1 MSGTAGPQIE
11 LRIAVQGMR
20 CANRVAHVERALQ
33 KLAGV
38 ESYDVHL
45 EPGEAVVRGVADA
58 AAVRQA
64 IREAGYQTD

>member
-1 MSGTAGPQIE
+1 ME
-11 LRIAVQGMR
+11 LKVTVQGMR
-20 CANRVAHVERALQ
+20 CANCVAHVEQALQ

-38 ESYDVHL
+38 ESYVVRL

-64 IREAGYQTD
+64 IRDAGYQTD